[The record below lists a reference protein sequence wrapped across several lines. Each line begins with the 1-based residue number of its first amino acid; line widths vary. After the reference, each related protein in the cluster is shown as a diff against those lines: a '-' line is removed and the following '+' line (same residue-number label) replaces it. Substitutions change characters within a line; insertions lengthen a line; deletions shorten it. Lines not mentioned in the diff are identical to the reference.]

1 MKKHDSAANH
11 AVKMRGNSIKCG
23 LLPYRIGEF
32 LNIIILFNKHC
43 IHYNPDCMKANIINM
58 TEGSPVRLMLTFSVP
73 MLIGNIFQ
81 QLYNLADSVIVGQ
94 FIGSDALAAIG
105 ATGSITFFFFA
116 LCNGI
121 GSGGGIITS
130 HFFGEGNADKVK
142 NCIVNT
148 AFIMIV
154 VPLVIGTLAF
164 VTAVP
169 ILVFLN
175 TPDSILADSAAYMK
189 IMCCNLFLVSAYNFV
204 SSMLRALGDSKTP
217 LYFLIFSCF
226 LNVILDI
233 IFVYWLNM
241 GVIGAGIATLIS
253 TVICSIL
260 CLAFAFKTNPYFHIT
275 KKDLHLDHAI
285 LGRCI
290 KLGVPLSLQF
300 SMIAISCM
308 ALQRVVNNFGPIAV
322 AAFTATSRV
331 EQVIHQPYQTLGA
344 ALSTFSGQNFGAKK
358 RERVIDGYHKSM
370 IMMAIFTLCMIPIIQ
385 FFGNAITRLFVKDE
399 QVILMG
405 ATALK
410 ISSWFYI
417 FLGIIYMV
425 RGVLN
430 GVGDAFFS
438 IVNGLTE
445 VVGRFTVPFILTAI
459 PTIGVWGIWWSVGI
473 VWFMSGFTA
482 YLRYLYMKKK
492 I

>member
-1 MKKHDSAANH
+1 
-11 AVKMRGNSIKCG
+11 
-23 LLPYRIGEF
+23 
-32 LNIIILFNKHC
+32 
-43 IHYNPDCMKANIINM
+43 MKANIMNM
-58 TEGSPVRLMLTFSVP
+58 TEGNTVKLLISFSIP

-94 FIGSDALAAIG
+94 IIGADALAAIG
-105 ATGSITFFFFA
+105 ATSSITFFFFA

-130 HFFGEGNADKVK
+130 HFFGEGDDNKVK

-154 VPLVIGTLAF
+154 VPLVIGTIAF
-164 VTAVP
+164 FAAKS
-169 ILVFLN
+169 ILIFLN
-175 TPDSILADSAAYMK
+175 TPESILADSVAYMQ

-217 LYFLIFSCF
+217 LYFLIFSCI

-233 IFVYWLNM
+233 IFVYNLHL
-241 GVIGAGIATLIS
+241 GVIGAGVATLIS
-253 TVICSIL
+253 NILCSIL
-260 CLAFAFKTNPYFHIT
+260 CLLFAFKTNPYFQI
-275 KKDLHLDHAI
+275 KRDSLHLNRDI
-285 LGRCI
+285 LWKCL

-308 ALQRVVNNFGPIAV
+308 ALQKVVNNFGAVAV

-344 ALSTFSGQNFGAKK
+344 ALSTYSGQNYGAKK
-358 RERVIDGYHKSM
+358 FNRLIQGYKKSM
-370 IMMAIFTLCMIPIIQ
+370 LMMMIFSFAMLPVMQ
-385 FFGNAITRLFVKDE
+385 FFSKGIIRLFVNDP
-399 QVILMG
+399 QVIEMG
-405 ATALK
+405 SRALQ
-410 ISSWFYI
+410 ITSWFYV

-438 IVNGLTE
+438 FVNGLTE
-445 VVGRFTVPFILTAI
+445 IVGRFTVPFILTAVSF
-459 PTIGVWGIWWSVGI
+459 IGLWGIW
-473 VWFMSGFTA
+473 
-482 YLRYLYMKKK
+482 
-492 I
+492 